1 MPALSYS
8 KKNIEVYNFKDKI
21 ILNSKKHTIRRY
33 GPGLIK
39 RPFRVGDTLMHYKNW
54 RKKNPPPFKFHENK
68 CLWVTDIEM
77 KIEEGI
83 FGYVFNVYIN
93 KKKIESL
100 LTLSEIAIN
109 DGFNLLDDFADF
121 FIQAG
126 LPFHGQII
134 GWTDDVNYE
143 ERE

>member
-21 ILNSKKHTIRRY
+21 ILNLKKHTIRRY

-39 RPFRVGDTLMHYKNW
+39 RPFRVGDTLYHYENW
-54 RKKNPPPFKFHENK
+54 RTPQVNKFHTNT
-68 CLWVTDIEM
+68 CLWVAEIKIDYDEM
-77 KIEEGI
+77 NN
-83 FGYVFNVYIN
+83 FRTWIN
-93 KKKIESL
+93 END
-100 LTLSEIAIN
+100 LSMRNEIALIRN
-109 DGFNLLDDFADF
+109 DGFNQFRHFKNF